1 MVDNL
6 KLFDQSATTFN
17 SNGLGFL
24 SEATKCVVEEER
36 NGIFELEL
44 EYPMTGRR
52 FADIQLRNIIIAKP
66 NPYDDPQPFR
76 IYQISKPIKGVITVN
91 ARHISYDL
99 SDWVCLPFLTFD
111 SKGAGRTVEGDY
123 FPSLMTRLQS
133 NRVTYGSIYDPDPN
147 FPFPFHFDT
156 DMQLSFLWEP
166 DPVTGKYKDGDDH
179 RFKFFKPASV
189 RSILGDSKECGVLGK
204 FIDPNTK
211 QRCELKYD
219 GYYIHI
225 LAQRGSERGFEIR
238 YGKNMTDLDHSET
251 SDKDY
256 TAIFPFWKSVNSE
269 DTAVMILNDVAG
281 QEYVS
286 IPGASNNYRK
296 FLVRDL
302 SSDFEEQPDAAS
314 MRKYA
319 EEYIK
324 DEELKGIPTTNI
336 TVNFQEL
343 SKSSE
348 YARYKDLERVQLCD
362 LVKIVHEGLGITDEK
377 KVIKT
382 TYDALTDQYT
392 SIDLGD
398 PRDELATTVSKNI
411 SITNNYGD
419 TTNIINEQGAAD
431 MLKQLTT
438 IYYLK
443 TNNDPV
449 PTPSIIVV
457 DTDET
462 KENTWIAVEPVAQ
475 HNGTLYTAQQKIL
488 SAGEATW
495 SDVSLSKV
503 VNTVKSLIDT
513 TENPITG
520 EITNTLAGDK
530 LTAESVDTPSLADGA
545 VETEK
550 IEDQAVTYDKIA
562 VDAIHSGNYKEI
574 PDWSSSKSYSLGDYV
589 IYNGTAYECTSATS
603 GAWDSSKWSELPT
616 DLFSDEGT
624 FFDLSNNGVL
634 QSRNFAIDSDGTV
647 YLRGDIYA
655 NGGNLGGWSI
665 TNEGLV
671 YEGTVGQNRIDF
683 SPSGDLYAN
692 GPKPYID
699 ATGALVMRISVNS
712 AGVNPED
719 TAVFAIGKDGK
730 VYATKGEVAG
740 WKIENDTFV
749 HESTGENPD
758 VYLFGTTSSA
768 NKFEA
773 GSPIGETI
781 AASSAVTNLVL
792 RVGDKDNATFA
803 IDENG
808 AIYAMEGHIG
818 SLILDGNGLSYIG
831 EDQVEETETVIGF
844 KDYGVAIEDKKGY
857 STSLYSSRFYAL
869 KSGTNLYN
877 VFGPGHPNLPI
888 PSMRIAAEIAD
899 SDGNTVA
906 ALRLQDPEGELSGH
920 WVFYDKHR
928 NYDQWVS
935 GESYVKGDKVSYR
948 ASSIED
954 WQNYRLTRDTYDFYS
969 WLPQYWDPI
978 PPESL
983 DGVYLNDDLTMTLEQ
998 RLQQLKDQVISYLP
1012 PVATSSTVGVV
1023 KIGTGLSIT
1032 ESGLLSAD
1040 TFTLQ
1045 PATSTTLGGVKVGG
1059 TLAVSSDGTLNMG
1072 THRIPYGVC
1081 ATASGTAAQTV
1092 SVSADLTSA
1101 DLTDGLTVIV
1111 KMTNASG
1118 VSSATLNVNGIG
1130 AKYMYVRGTTKTG
1143 TTSGTVGW
1151 AAGELL
1157 ICTYDSAGS
1166 EGGGWIINKGFSTD
1180 TNTNTIMRTYRRAN
1194 NIELPLLAGTTC
1206 TASTGSW
1213 TWPSSVNSYVSA
1225 YGVVATSATTPTFN
1239 PSTGK
1244 VTIHGGL
1251 AVASALTVNNT
1262 SVSLAGH
1269 THSAAD
1275 ITSGEIDPSRLP
1287 DLSETYSVIGH
1298 THLTTITTTTASV
1311 DVELNHGQRYT
1322 LSAGGTSQIFKMPDS
1337 PIVTPP
1343 SDSAGMTLV
1352 ADEDSTYDWAYLKF
1366 SDLTSTPTTISG
1378 YGITDAASIGHTHV
1392 AADIKSGTNGY
1403 ILKASGANNSATW
1416 VNPNT
1421 LTVSS
1426 AVTASKLANTA
1437 AIGNSTTPVYFTSSG
1452 VPSALSYTIA
1462 KSVPADAVFTDT
1474 KYYAG
1479 NGLILTTS
1487 SNNLYFNVNVG
1498 SGNGLLIEP
1507 EDSTLRLDVDS
1518 TKTLLGLGTAA
1529 YTASTA
1535 YATSG
1540 HSHSNYG
1547 NTLGLEGG
1555 KIILMNGET
1564 NLSSVT
1570 LTYTSVG
1577 AASSGHTHTYAAS
1590 AAHTHTY
1597 SDVGAAS
1604 SGHTHSTYATTFSI
1618 SDHTITLKNGSTT
1631 LSSITVPD
1639 NNTTYSAGD
1648 GISITGTSNKIG
1660 INLASNSGLTFDSDS
1675 NDGLKVILGTT
1686 SNVAAAGNHTH
1697 STYATTFSI
1706 SDHTITLKNGSTTL
1720 SSITVPD
1727 NNTTYSFQAKSGSNG
1742 VIQYKPSTSTTW
1754 TDITAYTHPTTT
1766 SATAAAVKV
1775 GKDTLGHVQRLRWVK
1790 TLLVTLLLVVL

>member
-1 MVDNL
+1 MVDNI
-6 KLFDQSATTFN
+6 KLFNQSAIVFT
-17 SNGLGFL
+17 SNGIGFL

-52 FADIQLRNIIIAKP
+52 FSDLQLRNIIVAKP

-76 IYQISKPIKGVITVN
+76 IYQISKPIKGIVTVN

-99 SDWVCLPFLTFD
+99 SDWVCLPFLSFD
-111 SKGAGRTVEGDY
+111 SRGVGRIEDGTY
-123 FPSLMTRLQS
+123 YPSVMLMLQS
-133 NRVTYGSIYDPDPN
+133 NRRSTSYHGQTIPGAVYDPDNN
-147 FPFPFHFDT
+147 FPFSFYT
-156 DMQLSFLWEP
+156 DENLQIEFLWLP
-166 DPVTGKYKDGDDH
+166 DSSGNYHDADDH
-179 RFKFFKPASV
+179 RFKFFKPGSV
-189 RSILGDSKECGVLGK
+189 RSILGDSEEYGILGK
-204 FIDPNTK
+204 FINPSIDPNYAYYG

-219 GYYIHI
+219 GFNVYIKEH
-225 LAQRGSERGFEIR
+225 RGEDRGFEIR
-238 YGKNMTDLDHSET
+238 YGKNMTDLDHSEIA
-251 SDKDY
+251 DKDY
-256 TAIFPFWKSVNSE
+256 TAIFPFWKSVNDNNTTVKVISDE
-269 DTAVMILNDVAG
+269 EGRLP
-281 QEYVS
+281 YVP
-286 IPGASNNYRK
+286 IKENAPYRK
-296 FLVRDL
+296 FLIRDL
-302 SSDFEEQPDAAS
+302 SSDFDDAPDADS
-314 MRKYA
+314 MERYA
-319 EEYIK
+319 RNYIRE
-324 DEELKGIPTTNI
+324 EELKGNPTTNI
-336 TVNFQEL
+336 TVDFQEL

-348 YARYKDLERVQLCD
+348 YSKYKNLERVQLCD
-362 LVKIVHEGLGITDEK
+362 LVTVIHEGLGIVDKK

-382 TYDALTDQYT
+382 TYDAIADQYV
-392 SIDLGD
+392 SVDLGD
-398 PRDELATTVSKNI
+398 PRDELASTISGNVSV
-411 SITNNYGD
+411 
-419 TTNIINEQGAAD
+419 TNINTDITSIIEGQGITD
-431 MLKQLTT
+431 MLKNLTT

-443 TNNDPV
+443 TNDEPV
-449 PTPSIIVV
+449 PTPNIIVTN
-457 DTDET
+457 TDASCV
-462 KENTWIAVEPVAQ
+462 NTWIAVEPDMQ
-475 HNGTLYTAQQKIL
+475 HDGDLYTSQQRLI
-488 SAGEATW
+488 SGGDATW
-495 SDVSLSKV
+495 DLPSFSKA
-503 VNTVKSLIDT
+503 VNAVKNFITTTVDSA
-513 TENPITG
+513 TG
-520 EITNTLAGDK
+520 AIVDNKLNGQEIYP
-530 LTAESVDTPSLADGA
+530 ESVDTSQIANGA
-545 VETEK
+545 VETDK
-550 IEDQAVTYDKIA
+550 IEDAAVTYEKLEA
-562 VDAIHSGNYKEI
+562 NAIHSG
-574 PDWSSSKSYSLGDYV
+574 DYV
-589 IYNGTAYECTSATS
+589 ELDTTSDAYRTNVTYNYGDRVYYNGEWYECTSTSSVS
-603 GAWDSSKWSELPT
+603 GAWNASKWEMLPSDMMTPFAKSGSIFSLASPGYIQSE
-616 DLFSDEGT
+616 
-624 FFDLSNNGVL
+624 
-634 QSRNFAIDSDGTV
+634 NFVIDVDGSV
-647 YLRGDIYA
+647 YLRGNVNA

-665 TNEGLV
+665 TSDGLV

-699 ATGALVMRISVNS
+699 ATGALVMRISKNIQNVDAS
-712 AGVNPED
+712 S
-719 TAVFAIGKDGK
+719 TAMFAIGIDGK
-730 VYATKGEVAG
+730 LYATKGEVAG

-758 VYLFGTTSSA
+758 VYLFGTTSST
-768 NKFEA
+768 NRFDDD
-773 GSPIGETI
+773 SPIGTVVG
-781 AASSAVTNLVL
+781 SSVDKLVM
-792 RVGDKDNATFA
+792 RIGDEDDARFA
-803 IDENG
+803 LDENG

-818 SLILDGNGLSYIG
+818 SLILDEHGLSYTSG
-831 EDQVEETETVIGF
+831 EVASHTATQLGF
-844 KDYGVAIEDKKGY
+844 KDYGTLIKDVNKTEGY
-857 STSLYSSRFYAL
+857 PFESGSRFYAIKGESVTSVL
-869 KSGTNLYN
+869 
-877 VFGPGHPNLPI
+877 GPGYTPYAGEMMIGGEITDSNGHPYSAMVL
-888 PSMRIAAEIAD
+888 
-899 SDGNTVA
+899 GKFG
-906 ALRLQDPEGELSGH
+906 GELRRH
-920 WVFYDKHR
+920 WILYDVHQ

-948 ASSIED
+948 ASSSEE
-954 WQNYRLTRDTYDFYS
+954 WQNYRLNRDTYDFS
-969 WLPQYWDPI
+969 TWLPEYWDPI
-978 PPESL
+978 PPDSTDGIYL
-983 DGVYLNDDLTMTLEQ
+983 DDDLTLTLEQ

-1081 ATASGTAAQTV
+1081 ATASGTAAKTV

-1180 TNTNTIMRTYRRAN
+1180 TNTNTIMRTYRRNKDADY
-1194 NIELPLLAGTTC
+1194 PLLAGTTC
-1206 TASTGSW
+1206 TASTGGW
-1213 TWPSSVNSYVSA
+1213 TWPTDVNSYVSA

-1244 VTIHGGL
+1244 VTIHGDL

-1298 THLTTITTTTASV
+1298 THLTTITTTTAAV

-1322 LSAGGTSQIFKMPDS
+1322 LTAGGTSQIFKMPDS

-1343 SDSAGMTLV
+1343 SDSQGMTLV

-1378 YGITDAASIGHTHV
+1378 YGITDAASSGHTHV

-1487 SNNLYFNVNVG
+1487 SDNLYFNVNVG

-1577 AASSGHTHTYAAS
+1577 AASSGHTHTYSQVGAAS

-1618 SDHTITLKNGSTT
+1618 SDHT
-1631 LSSITVPD
+1631 
-1639 NNTTYSAGD
+1639 
-1648 GISITGTSNKIG
+1648 
-1660 INLASNSGLTFDSDS
+1660 
-1675 NDGLKVILGTT
+1675 
-1686 SNVAAAGNHTH
+1686 
-1697 STYATTFSI
+1697 
-1706 SDHTITLKNGSTTL
+1706 
-1720 SSITVPD
+1720 
-1727 NNTTYSFQAKSGSNG
+1727 
-1742 VIQYKPSTSTTW
+1742 
-1754 TDITAYTHPTTT
+1754 
-1766 SATAAAVKV
+1766 
-1775 GKDTLGHVQRLRWVK
+1775 
-1790 TLLVTLLLVVL
+1790 